1 MILVSG
7 AAGKTGRAV
16 VGELLSRGAAVRA
29 LVLREGQA
37 EEMRQMGV
45 GEVVVGDMRDEAVVT
60 KAVRDVS
67 AVYHIA
73 PNMHPDEVQM
83 GRLALVRVRESGGG
97 DVHFVYH
104 SVLHPQT
111 EEMPHHW
118 RKLQVEALIFRSG
131 LPFTILQPAAYVQNV
146 RGSWDTIVN
155 DGRYRVPYPVTSRLS
170 LVHLGDVAQ
179 AAATVLLEPGHA
191 GATYELAGTAALD
204 QTEVAAA
211 LSKVL
216 DRPVVAEALSLDEWR
231 TQAKGLPADTV
242 ETLLQ
247 MFRYYAAYGL
257 VGNPQALTWLLGR
270 KPTTLV
276 ASLRQI
282 SIEMVAS

>member
-1 MILVSG
+1 MILVTG

-16 VGELLSRGAAVRA
+16 VGELLSREAAVRA
-29 LVLREGQA
+29 LVRREAQA
-37 EEMRQMGV
+37 VEMRQMGV
-45 GEVVVGDMRDEAVVT
+45 GEVVVGDMCDASLVTEAARGVT
-60 KAVRDVS
+60 

-83 GRLALVRVRESGGG
+83 GRLALQAARESGGG
-97 DVHFVYH
+97 AVHFVYH

-118 RKLQVEALIFRSG
+118 RKLQVEALIFQSG
-131 LPFTILQPAAYVQNV
+131 LPFTILQPAVYVQNV
-146 RGSWDTIVN
+146 RGSWDAIVN
-155 DGRYRVPYPVTSRLS
+155 EGRYRVPYPVSSRLS

-179 AAATVLLEPGHA
+179 AAATVLLKPGHA
-191 GATYELAGTAALD
+191 GATYELAGTRALT
-204 QTEVAAA
+204 QTEVATA

-216 DRPVVAEALSLDEWR
+216 ARPVIAEELSLDEWR
-231 TQAKGLPADTV
+231 SQAQGLPAEAV
-242 ETLLQ
+242 ATLLQ

-257 VGNPQALTWLLGR
+257 VGNPKVLTWLLGR
-270 KPTTLV
+270 EPTTLA

-282 SIEMVAS
+282 QAETE

>member
-1 MILVSG
+1 MILVTG

-16 VGELLSRGAAVRA
+16 IGELLSREAAVRA
-29 LVLREGQA
+29 LVRREAQA
-37 EEMRQMGV
+37 AEMRQVGV
-45 GEVVVGDMRDEAVVT
+45 EEVVVGDMCDASLVTEAARGV
-60 KAVRDVS
+60 K

-83 GRLALVRVRESGGG
+83 GRLALQAAREGGEG
-97 DVHFVYH
+97 AVHFVYH

-118 RKLQVEALIFRSG
+118 RKLQVEALIFQSG
-131 LPFTILQPAAYVQNV
+131 LPFTILQPAAYVQNI
-146 RGSWDTIVN
+146 RGSWDAIVN
-155 DGRYRVPYPVTSRLS
+155 QGRYRVPYPVTSRLS

-179 AAATVLLEPGHA
+179 AAATVLLERGHA
-191 GATYELAGTAALD
+191 GATYELSGTGALA

-216 DRPVVAEALSLDEWR
+216 ARPVIAEELSLDEWR
-231 TQAKGLPADTV
+231 VQAQGLPAEAV
-242 ETLLQ
+242 ATLLQ
-247 MFRYYAAYGL
+247 MFRYYAKYGL
-257 VGNPQALTWLLGR
+257 VGNPKVLTWLLGR
-270 KPTTLV
+270 EPTTLA

-282 SIEMVAS
+282 QAETE